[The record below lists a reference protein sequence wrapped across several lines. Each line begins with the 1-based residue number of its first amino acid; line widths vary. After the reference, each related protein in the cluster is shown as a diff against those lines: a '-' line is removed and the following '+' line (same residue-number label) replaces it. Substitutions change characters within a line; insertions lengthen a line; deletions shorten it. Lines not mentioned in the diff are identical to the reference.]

1 MSNQPNKAAPAFRRV
16 LLKISGE
23 ALIGEQTSGIDVNVA
38 HSVAEEIK
46 QVHELGVEV
55 AVVVGG
61 GNIFRGVSKS
71 AGNMDRSSADYIGML
86 ATIMNAVGCDFEGN
100 KGGWRLLRRSN
111 EGPVRDP
118 LRNHHVSGSARK
130 AVESD
135 GCLRNLSV
143 HGQRSAH
150 RGLQHAHARKHCAR
164 RHGQRRD
171 RHARVSEET
180 VNREWPS
187 LFTIP
192 DLRFTIHGLKQLTT
206 I

>member
-1 MSNQPNKAAPAFRRV
+1 MTNQPNQTAPAFRRV

-86 ATIMNAVGCDFEGN
+86 GLVMNVVVLQGSLEKTD
-100 KGGWRLLRRSN
+100 LIT
-111 EGPVRDP
+111 PV
-118 LRNHHVSGSARK
+118 S
-130 AVESD
+130 
-135 GCLRNLSV
+135 
-143 HGQRSAH
+143 
-150 RGLQHAHARKHCAR
+150 
-164 RHGQRRD
+164 
-171 RHARVSEET
+171 
-180 VNREWPS
+180 
-187 LFTIP
+187 
-192 DLRFTIHGLKQLTT
+192 
-206 I
+206 